1 MEAHL
6 AIWLSI
12 ITVDVLPM
20 ADSVRSSLVARDHQH
35 RRLAAVGRICGD
47 ASRCRAKFVET
58 DASCAQMSFSIMAG
72 TRGDGTV
79 RVRVDSSS
87 ISGS

>member
-20 ADSVRSSLVARDHQH
+20 AHSVRSSLVARDHQH

-47 ASRCRAKFVET
+47 ASRCRAKFET

-79 RVRVDSSS
+79 RVRVVSSS